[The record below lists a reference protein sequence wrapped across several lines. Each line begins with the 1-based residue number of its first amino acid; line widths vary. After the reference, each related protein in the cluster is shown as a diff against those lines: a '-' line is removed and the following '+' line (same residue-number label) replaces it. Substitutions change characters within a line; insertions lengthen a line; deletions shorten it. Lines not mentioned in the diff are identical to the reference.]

1 MIHKR
6 VALVFSALCF
16 AFPYQAAFAD
26 PLTVETDEFV
36 TEQMALVRATAA
48 LFDQIES
55 RSVPKK
61 PASGFGRVQRRTG
74 AKAVSDGTESLTRMG
89 PVAHLTGYR
98 ITWYP
103 MERLHGT
110 VDFMGTWNGNRNLVC
125 GYVTWD
131 LTNPD
136 APELEALDASF
147 VDLTEVSGTSDHN
160 LHRDLI
166 AANCAYGAIEANYR
180 VFDPT
185 G

>member
-1 MIHKR
+1 MTEQK
-6 VALVFSALCF
+6 ALV
-16 AFPYQAAFAD
+16 Q
-26 PLTVETDEFV
+26 
-36 TEQMALVRATAA
+36 ATAA
-48 LFDQIES
+48 LFDRIET
-55 RSVPKK
+55 RSAPKNS
-61 PASGFGRVQRRTG
+61 ASGFGRMQRKTG
-74 AKAVSDGTESLTRMG
+74 AKAGTDSDGTESLTRMG

-147 VDLTEVSGTSDHN
+147 IDLTEVSGASNSN